1 MILQLN
7 RADEP
12 DPAGRKRAEICV
24 PVDALQRP
32 LTPADSSGE
41 CTKPAW
47 LGSIAP
53 AQRYAQG
60 TVTEPLPVTKS
71 QQLNVPQPNNEP
83 LASNKPLRALG
94 MGVPQ
99 ESSLAPAIVD
109 DLATALAPSNVERA
123 PLSEL
128 ERTQVVTET
137 LSNPYQVRF
146 SQGLLGMSKAPC
158 DLSEAQSGLSEAQS
172 DLSPEQPDFNQG
184 LYRLNQRQPG
194 LRPIV
199 VPSED
204 DPWAAPVQAVAVSR
218 TGSMDDALSALLQT
232 PLTVLKDKVSKAAT
246 MVQDA
251 ATLAHG
257 AATIVGASVGA
268 QVGTKVA
275 TKVAK
280 VGTKVASVGTKVTS
294 ETVTVE
300 PALLEQQVKAKALG
314 LGQGSHA
321 IVDAEVTEARTKR
334 AGLLQ
339 GLVRHTVKAAF
350 SSKALADASSA
361 LSGMMSMEQL
371 VPLSEQESAEPASS
385 ATTSVLTTYDVEP
398 TPMDDDLT
406 YDQWIKQQGVPFTA
420 LDAAPLSETGCSS
433 VNSTPVLQAVRWK
446 NELNSKSLE
455 PWGTVPQDCLT
466 QRLNSYFLHTEHFA
480 ESFKHADR
488 QHQMAAILG
497 YGIFRQWLQRRRAA
511 QHELHGMIAQSQ
523 ESLFYYTALLLIET
537 MIFAMRVDGRIE
549 QDEHDSLLEFCAAIF
564 NDKLHE
570 IRGELDRMLT
580 IDLDPELL
588 AQRVQFPEESIDM
601 YLLSAVL
608 LAGNCMLERNYLEAL
623 AACLGIDPTLRRSL
637 DRRAHELL
645 VGQAGSAASLNAAM
659 KHKE

>member
-7 RADEP
+7 RADDP

-32 LTPADSSGE
+32 LTPTDSSAE
-41 CTKPAW
+41 SSKPAW

-60 TVTEPLPVTKS
+60 PITQPLPVTKS
-71 QQLNVPQPNNEP
+71 QLLSEAQLLNATQPNNGAQQLNAAQLSHE
-83 LASNKPLRALG
+83 PLRARAQ
-94 MGVPQ
+94 P
-99 ESSLAPAIVD
+99 ESGLAAALDD
-109 DLATALAPSNVERA
+109 DLASVLAPSNAERA

-146 SQGLLGMSKAPC
+146 NQ
-158 DLSEAQSGLSEAQS
+158 EQSG
-172 DLSPEQPDFNQG
+172 FNQ
-184 LYRLNQRQPG
+184 LSVNQRQPG

-199 VPSED
+199 MPPED
-204 DPWAAPVQAVAVSR
+204 DPWATPVQAVAVSR

-246 MVQDA
+246 IVQDA
-251 ATLAHG
+251 ASLAHG

-275 TKVAK
+275 TKVAIK
-280 VGTKVASVGTKVTS
+280 VATVGTKVAQVGTKVSST
-294 ETVTVE
+294 TVTVE

-334 AGLLQ
+334 AGRLQ
-339 GLVRHTVKAAF
+339 DLVRHTVKAAF

-371 VPLSEQESAEPASS
+371 VPLSEPEPAAR

-398 TPMDDDLT
+398 KLMDDDLT
-406 YDQWIKQQGVPFTA
+406 YDQWIKQQGVPFAA
-420 LDAAPLSETGCSS
+420 LDTAPLSETGCSS

-455 PWGTVPQDCLT
+455 PWGTVPQDRLA
-466 QRLNSYFLHTEHFA
+466 QRLNSYFLHSEHFS

-511 QHELHGMIAQSQ
+511 QHELHGMVAQSQ

-588 AQRVQFPEESIDM
+588 ARRVQFPEESIDM

-637 DRRAHELL
+637 DRRAHELI
-645 VGQAGSAASLNAAM
+645 VGQTGSAASPSAAM
-659 KHKE
+659 MHKE